1 MNKFVKIFFLLLFIS
16 GCSLDSKT
24 GLWTKSEKIKKE
36 DKIIIKEV
44 FKKEN
49 AISNE
54 LNPTLNVNLS
64 GLYTKNS
71 FIRNLTN
78 NNGRVN
84 YDGNLKNISKFKFSK
99 IEYFHQYEPEI
110 SFTNNSIIFFDNKGS
125 ILKFDE
131 DSNLIWKKNYY
142 TKPEKKLK
150 PILFFANNNN
160 ILVVA
165 DNIAKYYAINVSNGE
180 LLWSKNN
187 SSPFNSEIKIYKDKF
202 LVIDFENILR
212 CYSIKDGKELWR
224 VRTDQSFIK
233 SQKKLSLV
241 VVENKVFFN
250 NSIGDITSVNIDNGN
265 LEWQTP
271 TQSNLIYEDT
281 FFLKTSDLITD
292 NKSILFSNNRNEFF
306 SLDVNQGELNWK
318 QKINSNLRSTLV
330 ENLIFTVSLEGYLV
344 ITDNRTGNIIRIT
357 DIFDQFKNRKRFF
370 KAKQNESKPEG
381 KLSKLLPSSKYS
393 EKKPK
398 KKRKKSK
405 FMPTS
410 KYSKDRT
417 DASNVEPVGFIL
429 GKKNIYL
436 TTDNGKL
443 LIIDIRTGK
452 TNSIIK
458 IDNNKVSRPFV
469 LNKSL
474 FLIKDNSIMKLN

>member
-1 MNKFVKIFFLLLFIS
+1 MNKLLKIFLFFFLSSSILLNADAAF
-16 GCSLDSKT
+16 
-24 GLWTKSEKIKKE
+24 WNKKE
-36 DKIIIKEV
+36 
-44 FKKEN
+44 KKEKDIVEPKKLFKEDN
-49 AISNE
+49 VLKQEFNSNITIQ
-54 LNPTLNVNLS
+54 LKSKPL
-64 GLYTKNS
+64 KDS
-71 FIRNLTN
+71 FINNLTN
-78 NNGRVN
+78 NNGRLDYSGKLEKV
-84 YDGNLKNISKFKFSK
+84 SKFKFSS
-99 IEYFHQYEPEI
+99 IDNFNQLEPEI
-110 SFTNNSIIFFDNKGS
+110 IFDDYGIIFFDNKGN
-125 ILKFDE
+125 ILKFN
-131 DSNLIWKKNYY
+131 DSSKLIWKKNFY
-142 TKPEKKLK
+142 KKKDKKLK
-150 PILFFANNNN
+150 PKLSFGNNEKIL
-160 ILVVA
+160 IVA
-165 DNIAKYYAINVSNGE
+165 DSLANYYAINIENGE
-180 LLWSKNN
+180 LVWLKKN
-187 SSPFNSEIKIYKDKF
+187 SSPFNSQIKVYKNKF
-202 LVIDFENILR
+202 FVVDFENILR

-370 KAKQNESKPEG
+370 KAKKNESKPEG
-381 KLSKLLPSSKYS
+381 KLSKLFLSSKYS